1 MTDATVRLISVMS
14 AAKGGP
20 WRDSPGLTEE
30 AVSEWLGEQED
41 RGDELRDKV
50 MRKKEE
56 RNGNKK

>member
-1 MTDATVRLISVMS
+1 MTDATVKLISVVS
-14 AAKGGP
+14 LARGGP
-20 WRDSPGLTEE
+20 CWDSPGLTED
-30 AVSEWLGEQED
+30 AVSEWLGVQED